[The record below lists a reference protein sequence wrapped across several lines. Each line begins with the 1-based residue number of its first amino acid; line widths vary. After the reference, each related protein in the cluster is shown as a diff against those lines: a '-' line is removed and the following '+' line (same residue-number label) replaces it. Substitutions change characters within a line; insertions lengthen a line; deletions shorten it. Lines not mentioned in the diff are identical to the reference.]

1 MKASRAWLVWGI
13 SVLAYLA
20 AVTQRTTFGV
30 AGLEATA
37 RFDATASILSVF
49 TVVQLLVYAG
59 LQIPVG
65 VLVDRFGPRLLISG
79 GAALMIAGQLQL
91 ATAESVGGGILGRS
105 LVGAGDALTFISVLR
120 LLPAWF
126 SGRQIPVLTQWT
138 GIVGQLGQIV
148 SAVPFAFV
156 LHKYGWNTAFVSA
169 ASLSV
174 LVLVLTL
181 LVVRNR
187 PPGSQAPPLL
197 PLRQT
202 ATSLAEAWRQPGTR
216 LGMWTHFTIQFPGT
230 VFVMMWGFPY
240 LVSAEGVE
248 SSRASALMTL
258 FVLVAVVCGPWLGS
272 WVGRHPLRRST
283 MVLLIAAAM
292 AGAWLA
298 VLLYP
303 GPAPLWLLAVLVAVL
318 AVGGPGSMI
327 GFDFARTYNPG
338 HRLGTATGIV
348 NIGGFIASLV
358 SMYLIGVV
366 LDVLNSTGF
375 SGGDLYALDSFRIAF
390 AVQFAVMALGVAGIL
405 RTRGRVRARM
415 ADDGLRLPP
424 LREAIARERQA
435 KQAAR
440 RSRQA
445 VRGSG
450 NDGGDD
456 AGSGAGREPN

>member
-1 MKASRAWLVWGI
+1 MNSTRAWLVWGI
-13 SVLAYLA
+13 SVLAYLV

-30 AGLEATA
+30 AGLEATE
-37 RFDATASILSVF
+37 RFDATASILSIF

-65 VLVDRFGPRLLISG
+65 VLVDRFGPRLLIAA
-79 GAALMIAGQLQL
+79 GAALMVAGQLQL
-91 ATAESVGGGILGRS
+91 ATADSVGGGIFGRS

-126 SGRQIPVLTQWT
+126 SGRRIPLLTQWT
-138 GIVGQLGQIV
+138 GIVGQLGQIA

-156 LHKYGWNTAFVSA
+156 LHRFGWNTAFVSA

-174 LVLVLTL
+174 LILVLTL
-181 LVVRNR
+181 LLVRNR
-187 PPGSQAPPLL
+187 PAGAEAPQLL

-248 SSRASALMTL
+248 SSSASALMTL
-258 FVLVAVVCGPWLGS
+258 FVVVAVICGPWLGS

-283 MVLLIAAAM
+283 MVLLIAGAM
-292 AGAWLA
+292 ACAWLA

-303 GPAPLWLLAVLVAVL
+303 GPAPLWLLALLVAVL
-318 AVGGPGSMI
+318 AIGGPGSMI

-366 LDVLNSTGF
+366 LDVLNASGF
-375 SGGDLYALDSFRIAF
+375 SGGDLYALDSFRIAL
-390 AVQFAVMALGVAGIL
+390 AVQFVVMAAGVAGIL
-405 RTRGRVRARM
+405 RTRKRVRARM
-415 ADDGLRLPP
+415 ADDGLHLPP

-435 KQAAR
+435 KLAAR
-440 RSRQA
+440 RSARQ
-445 VRGSG
+445 RPP
-450 NDGGDD
+450 
-456 AGSGAGREPN
+456 AG

>member
-1 MKASRAWLVWGI
+1 MNGRRAWLVWGV

-65 VLVDRFGPRLLISG
+65 VLVDRFGPRLLIAG
-79 GAALMIAGQLQL
+79 GAGLMMAGQLQL
-91 ATAESVGGGILGRS
+91 ATADSVAGGILGRS

-126 SGRQIPVLTQWT
+126 TGRQIPILTQWT
-138 GIVGQLGQIV
+138 GIVGQLGQIA
-148 SAVPFAFV
+148 SAIPFAFV
-156 LHKYGWNTAFVSA
+156 LHRFGWSPAFVSA

-174 LVLVLTL
+174 LALVLTL
-181 LVVRNR
+181 LLVRNR
-187 PPGSQAPPLL
+187 PPGTAGPQVL

-202 ATSLAEAWRQPGTR
+202 ATSLAQAWRQPGTR

-240 LVSAEGVE
+240 LVSAEGVD
-248 SSRASALMTL
+248 SSWASALMTL
-258 FVLVAVVCGPWLGS
+258 FVVVAVICGPWLGS

-283 MVLLIAAAM
+283 MVLLIAGAM
-292 AGAWLA
+292 ACAWLA

-303 GPAPLWLLAVLVAVL
+303 GPAPLWLLALLVAVL
-318 AVGGPGSMI
+318 AIGGPGSMI

-338 HRLGTATGIV
+338 NRLGTATGIV

-366 LDVLNSTGF
+366 LDVLNAAGF
-375 SGGDLYALDSFRIAF
+375 SGGDLYALDSFRIAL
-390 AVQFAVMALGVAGIL
+390 AVQFVVMGFGVAGIL
-405 RTRGRVRARM
+405 STRAKVRARM
-415 ADDGLRLPP
+415 ADDGVRLPP
-424 LREAIARERQA
+424 LRQALARERLR

-440 RSRQA
+440 RGTEQS
-445 VRGSG
+445 SPG
-450 NDGGDD
+450 NETG
-456 AGSGAGREPN
+456 

>member
-1 MKASRAWLVWGI
+1 MNSRRAWLVWGV
-13 SVLAYLA
+13 SVLAYLV

-65 VLVDRFGPRLLISG
+65 VLVDRFGPRLLIAG
-79 GAALMIAGQLQL
+79 GAALMVAGQLQL
-91 ATAESVGGGILGRS
+91 ATADSVGGGILGRS

-138 GIVGQLGQIV
+138 GIIGQLGQIA

-156 LHKYGWNTAFVSA
+156 LHRFGWNTAFVSA

-174 LVLVLTL
+174 LVLALA
-181 LVVRNR
+181 LVFIRNR
-187 PPGSQAPPLL
+187 PAGVQPPELL
-197 PLRQT
+197 PLRQS

-230 VFVMMWGFPY
+230 VFVLMWGFPY
-240 LVSAEGVE
+240 LVSAEGVD
-248 SSRASALMTL
+248 SSWASALMTL
-258 FVLVAVVCGPWLGS
+258 FVVVAVICGPWLGS

-283 MVLLIAAAM
+283 MVLLIAAAI
-292 AGAWLA
+292 AAAWLG

-303 GPAPLWLLAVLVAVL
+303 GPAPLWLLALLVVVL
-318 AVGGPGSMI
+318 AIGGPGSMI
-327 GFDFARTYNPG
+327 GFDFARTHNPG

-348 NIGGFIASLV
+348 NIGGFVASLV

-366 LDVLNSTGF
+366 LDILNARGF
-375 SGGDLYALDSFRIAF
+375 SGGDLYALDSFRIALT
-390 AVQFAVMALGVAGIL
+390 VQFAVMAVGVAGIL
-405 RTRGRVRARM
+405 RTRGKVRARM
-415 ADDGLRLPP
+415 ADDGLHLPP
-424 LREAIARERQA
+424 LREAILRERQR
-435 KQAAR
+435 KQMERSDR
-440 RSRQA
+440 RTGTQ
-445 VRGSG
+445 
-450 NDGGDD
+450 
-456 AGSGAGREPN
+456 